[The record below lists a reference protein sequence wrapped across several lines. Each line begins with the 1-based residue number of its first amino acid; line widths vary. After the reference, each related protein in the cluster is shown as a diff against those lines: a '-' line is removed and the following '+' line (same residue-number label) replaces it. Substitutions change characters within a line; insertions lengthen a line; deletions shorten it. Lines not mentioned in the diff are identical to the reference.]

1 MLGAPRSAT
10 DAMLDPTSHDVQ
22 PGGSL
27 RAPSR
32 DGASSVEPLFVGR
45 HAELAQLLSGLDVLR
60 TGKGVAFAISGEAGV
75 GKTRLAAEFTTH
87 ARAAGATVAW
97 GRCWEAGGAPSY
109 WPWVEVIR
117 RLVGTEQLD
126 LGAHGLFLAQ
136 LVPELAGRFGVVS
149 DDAPSPSD
157 PDSARFRMFDA
168 VGTLLRRAAERAPL
182 VVVIDD
188 LHAGDRASLLLLAF
202 LARTLA
208 ECPVLLV
215 GTYRDVDASQAPDL
229 AQPLAELARHARR
242 IQLAGLTASDISTL
256 LRSASGA
263 DPSSALVAR
272 IHDATAGNAFFVDE
286 VLRALAARDSLTGTD
301 ASSVLVPDG
310 VREAVRQR
318 LAAMPPDAVAVL
330 ELASV
335 MGREFDA
342 TALALAAHAPLADM
356 LTAVDH
362 SVRCGIVLVRAHA
375 SGRFQF
381 RHALIR
387 DAVYEALPSARRLAL
402 HQAVGSAF
410 EQLAASAPDR
420 YVGELAHHFLVAA
433 PGGDERFVAYAMAAA
448 RRALARMAFEEA
460 VSLYQR
466 AVDGLA
472 FIAPDDRRRCELLL
486 GLAEAKE
493 WSNDTAGSRVVFE
506 QAADIA
512 RRLDA
517 TDLFLRAA
525 LGVGAVAARKFTAT
539 SRCRSAPEL
548 LHEALQ
554 RIHPD
559 DSLWRAR
566 LLSRLALHSLTTGL
580 RAEAAAQSAEA
591 VATARACGDFESL
604 GQALT
609 ARHAVL
615 LGPDGIE
622 ERRAIALELQQ
633 LGHRLANREFL
644 MRGHALHF
652 TVLFE
657 LGDMVEAE
665 RALAAHRTLA
675 ESSGDPFEKWV
686 SVVWHAACA
695 LHRGEYADADRLAT
709 AAYDLV
715 TNVPGLHT
723 DELYGPIS
731 FAAQWILIREPH
743 GVDHLDME
751 VVRNYRASFPEA
763 STWRVALLGQ
773 LTKLELVD
781 EVRDELDLVMANDL
795 ADIERNGSW
804 FPTMS
809 YVADAIE
816 MTGAA
821 AYAAIAYPLLEQ
833 FAEWNVTSSHL
844 GSRGSVSHYLALL
857 ASTLGRWDEAQR
869 HFDVA
874 IAMNRRMGARP
885 YLARA
890 LYDRARLLARRADAD
905 RGEVE
910 ALARE
915 ALGHAEELGMTDLA
929 SRCIRLL
936 DTLRRASDGRTG
948 PMCAIDLEQRGDV
961 WIVTY
966 AGHSCFV
973 KHAKGLVYLAEL
985 LRRPGDD
992 VASIDLLAAAAS
1004 LDNSEGHDV
1013 HADRDAGLVAAGTLS
1028 ESVLDE
1034 QARRAYR
1041 RRMGELEAQLARAE
1055 ARDDPAQILELR
1067 EEIAALRRELAR
1079 AEGLGGRARQSSDA
1093 ERARISVTRAIKLAL
1108 GRIAEAN
1115 PKAGAH
1121 LAHAVRTGAF
1131 CSYSP
1136 HGDR

>member
-539 SRCRSAPEL
+539 SRCEGAPEL
-548 LHEALQ
+548 LREALR
-554 RIHPD
+554 RID
-559 DSLWRAR
+559 DADAASRAL
-566 LLSRLALHSLTTGL
+566 LLSRLALHDLSTGA
-580 RAEAAAQSAEA
+580 RPIAATRSAEA
-591 VATARACGDFESL
+591 VAMARATGDLEVL
-604 GQALT
+604 VRALI
-609 ARHAVL
+609 ARHTVAF
-615 LGPDGIE
+615 GPDALD
-622 ERRAIALELQQ
+622 ERAAIGDEMIAIGRELPSRDAI
-633 LGHRLANREFL
+633 L
-644 MRGHALHF
+644 RGHAIRFIVRFERGDAVGAREDLEAHRR
-652 TVLFE
+652 LAEE
-657 LGDMVEAE
+657 LGD
-665 RALAAHRTLA
+665 
-675 ESSGDPFEKWV
+675 PFDRWA
-686 SVVWHAACA
+686 SQVW
-695 LHRGEYADADRLAT
+695 T
-709 AAYDLV
+709 AAVSLQEGRFSDARQHAGAAFDLV
-715 TNVPGLHT
+715 RNAPGLHSMDLNGPASFLGHLLLIPHT
-723 DELYGPIS
+723 ATEPIPLPDIPLDE
-731 FAAQWILIREPH
+731 
-743 GVDHLDME
+743 
-751 VVRNYRASFPEA
+751 YRARYPEISA
-763 STWRVALLGQ
+763 WRVVILVTVVASGDVAAVRRELCTLSEKRFEDFERNGAWLATMSLISEAIQ
-773 LTKLELVD
+773 LVGD
-781 EVRDELDLVMANDL
+781 VDL
-795 ADIERNGSW
+795 AKLAYELLLPFAERNGSV
-804 FPTMS
+804 S
-809 YVADAIE
+809 VVAS
-816 MTGAA
+816 T
-821 AYAAIAYPLLEQ
+821 
-833 FAEWNVTSSHL
+833 
-844 GSRGSVSHYLALL
+844 GSVSRHLGLL
-857 ASTLGRWDEAQR
+857 AMTMD
-869 HFDVA
+869 
-874 IAMNRRMGARP
+874 
-885 YLARA
+885 
-890 LYDRARLLARRADAD
+890 RRADAERHFEVARAMHERMRARPHLAKTLHDHARCLLRFPDGD
-905 RGEVE
+905 RAR
-910 ALARE
+910 ALMLVRE
-915 ALGHAEELGMTDLA
+915 ARSIAADLGMPGLLRSCDELLA
-929 SRCIRLL
+929 TAGEGDDARWPDEPR
-936 DTLRRASDGRTG
+936 LRRADH
-948 PMCAIDLEQRGDV
+948 L
-961 WIVTY
+961 WILKVQDEEHFL
-966 AGHSCFV
+966 AD
-973 KHAKGLVYLAEL
+973 AKGIAYIAEL
-985 LRRPGDD
+985 MRHPGREIL
-992 VASIDLLAAAAS
+992 ALDLLAIARPSDDSMATADQDVRS
-1004 LDNSEGHDV
+1004 SYEISRARVRDTVVDVKPRKAYERRLETLMDELRVAEG
-1013 HADRDAGLVAAGTLS
+1013 GP
-1028 ESVLDE
+1028 
-1034 QARRAYR
+1034 
-1041 RRMGELEAQLARAE
+1041 
-1055 ARDDPAQILELR
+1055 DPARVRERR
-1067 EEIAALRRELAR
+1067 EEIEALQRELAR
-1079 AEGLGGRARQSSDA
+1079 SVGLGGRMRDTSDV
-1093 ERARISVTRAIKLAL
+1093 ERARISVTRAIRLAL
-1108 GRIAEAN
+1108 GKIAAVSPSAGVFLATRI
-1115 PKAGAH
+1115 KTGTYCLYSRDVAG
-1121 LAHAVRTGAF
+1121 
-1131 CSYSP
+1131 
-1136 HGDR
+1136 